1 MLFGREGTEKK
12 TKNKKTTAGT
22 GKRWEITSY
31 HYVAVNAL
39 SWGPRIT
46 VGSVLSVLLGTSTN
60 QGKSATKREGRSLAR
75 FSILRCESHNIV
87 VEYSRQMQV
96 AMWFEVPNRRSLS
109 SFFLLEPEGQ

>member
-1 MLFGREGTEKK
+1 MLSASIYPMTACAFRKRKGRKKK

-75 FSILRCESHNIV
+75 LSILRCESHNIV
-87 VEYSRQMQV
+87 VDLFSPDAGGDV
-96 AMWFEVPNRRSLS
+96 V
-109 SFFLLEPEGQ
+109 